1 MWGKRKGRCARLPRQ
16 LALGLLEDAMGRVE
30 RQQEA
35 GEGEPDAVRYPGAV
49 PPAAPADP
57 HGLRAA
63 GIPVDNSAG
72 PEPPPAAD
80 SSAADDPDPVT
91 PPQGQL
97 SARRTRESTR
107 HDTFG
112 LKNSLQAG
120 ICSRPSAIYQLDG
133 AHWREGFPT
142 PDLLFPQD
150 HPLFPQ
156 DHPLFPPSPPEA

>member
-16 LALGLLEDAMGRVE
+16 MALGLLEDAMGRVE

-72 PEPPPAAD
+72 PEPRPAAGD
-80 SSAADDPDPVT
+80 SAADDPDTST
-91 PPQGQL
+91 PCPRELPAQ
-97 SARRTRESTR
+97 RTGESTR
-107 HDTFG
+107 HDRFG
-112 LKNSLQAG
+112 
-120 ICSRPSAIYQLDG
+120 
-133 AHWREGFPT
+133 
-142 PDLLFPQD
+142 
-150 HPLFPQ
+150 
-156 DHPLFPPSPPEA
+156 